1 MKRFSIRRL
10 STLAL
15 CFLSGLM
22 SISAQAPTNDDL
34 CDARL
39 LIVGDPCIAT
49 TNGENTNA
57 TLQAGEPLGSCFA
70 TPNNTVWY
78 KFEAPL
84 SGFVNIS
91 TDFPIGSNNDTEIA
105 LYGLPFGN
113 CSSPANLQ
121 QIACDQD
128 NGTIVSFNSIITSAP
143 VIPGDTFFI
152 QVSGWQGL
160 TGSFCIEVNALPVP
174 PAAQSNDT
182 LCNAIPLIVGA
193 SCNSIPIGDN
203 TNATQQVYEPMG
215 SCFGNSLH
223 SVWFS
228 FVAPPSG
235 LVSVSTDFAIGTLT
249 DTEIAVYALPSGDCN
264 NLNDLLEFAC
274 DQDGGNTVAFNSF
287 INGLNLSPGTT
298 YYVQVSGFQGVE
310 GSFCLEVE
318 ELPLV
323 PNDDV
328 CDAIL
333 VPVDGSI
340 LSFSNVGAT
349 AQLGEDN
356 LGLIGGP
363 GDNNFSWFQV
373 DTSVQVSVW
382 LKFIVPPSGVVNL
395 DLCGTGATTFDTQI
409 AVFETPDCND
419 FGQFIL
425 KSWNDDQMGNCN
437 SGSSI
442 FASNLI
448 ASCLT
453 VGDTAWVLVDGFLGE
468 VGTFD
473 IKLTEVQTPPISVV
487 ATIIAPDCPSTS
499 TGIIDIRTQG
509 GSPPFRYS
517 WNNGATTEDLR
528 DIPAGNYNV
537 LIFDNCDSTTTYSV
551 SIVDAPSLT
560 VNAGDDQSTC
570 GNNSVIIGGNPSANA
585 GNPFESKRA
594 FGVNLDGGEM
604 FRHEISKGDNPQVI
618 GLVTAE
624 IFAADFVAGQLMGL
638 DNDLQQLVVFD
649 TATSVPSAIGP
660 SVPLAGHDWSGLAYN
675 QQDQILYAISTD
687 AANSQLYT
695 IDPLTGTASPTQII
709 NRPVPIWL
717 AIDTAGLAYTL
728 DISDNNLYSLDLQT
742 GFASRI
748 GHVGF
753 DAQFAQDADFD
764 PETNQLYLAS
774 YIDNTPTSEFRI
786 ANIISGNTA
795 LISNLAVNGEVG
807 GWAIASE
814 TRTPYFYTWAP
825 PIGLSNPF
833 FPNPLATPIADTDYV
848 LSVADACGTVIQ
860 DAISVKFT
868 AGPSTSLKATSDDG
882 SGNGGQAIAITT
894 GGMMPYTYSWNNGA
908 LTDTLSGIAPGIYT
922 VYITDALNCQISDS
936 VRVGASSIEDLI
948 QSGVINFSLAPN
960 PNDGTFS
967 LDLQL
972 TQASWVSWEIYDLRG
987 QSVYQ
992 QNAVFGQTFNPKI
1005 SLGQL
1010 PAGLYL
1016 FTLVKDGKKLYKSLL
1031 IR

>member
-1 MKRFSIRRL
+1 MKQTRLQRL
-10 STLAL
+10 SALAL
-15 CFLSGLM
+15 CFLSSLM
-22 SISAQAPTNDDL
+22 IIKAQVPPNDDL
-34 CDARL
+34 CNARL
-39 LIVGDPCIAT
+39 LVVGNPCVAT

-57 TLQAGEPLGSCFA
+57 TLQTGEPLGSCFA

-78 KFEAPL
+78 KFEAPS
-84 SGFVNIS
+84 SGFVIIS

-113 CSSPANLQ
+113 CSTPANLQ

-128 NGTIVSFNSIITSAP
+128 NGTVVSFNSIISSAP

-152 QVSGWQGL
+152 QGSGWQGL

-182 LCNAIPLIVGA
+182 LCNAFALTVGA
-193 SCNSIPIGDN
+193 NCNSVPIGDN
-203 TNATQQVYEPMG
+203 TFATQQVYEPMG
-215 SCFGNSLH
+215 SCFGNSLR

-235 LVSVSTDFAIGTLT
+235 LVSVSTDIAIGTLT

-264 NLNDLLEFAC
+264 NLNDLLELSC

-287 INGLNLSPGTT
+287 INGLNVNPGTT

-310 GSFCLEVE
+310 GSFCIEVT
-318 ELPLV
+318 ELPTL

-328 CDAIL
+328 CDAVL

-349 AQLGEDN
+349 AQLGENN
-356 LGLIGGP
+356 LGLIGGA

-395 DLCGTGATTFDTQI
+395 DLCGTGATTFDTQV
-409 AVFETPDCND
+409 AVFETTDCND

-425 KSWNDDQMGNCN
+425 KNWNDDQTGNCN

-453 VGDTAWVLVDGFLGE
+453 AGDTAWVLVDGFLGE

-487 ATIIAPDCPSTS
+487 ATIIAPDCPGTS

-528 DIPAGNYNV
+528 NIPAGNYNV

-551 SIVDAPSLT
+551 SIVDAPALL
-560 VNAGDDQSTC
+560 VNAGDDQSSC
-570 GNNSVIIGGNPSANA
+570 GNNSVTIGGNPSANA

-594 FGVNLDGGEM
+594 FGINLDGGEM
-604 FRHEISKGDNPQVI
+604 FRHEMSKGDNPQVI

-638 DNDLQQLVVFD
+638 DNDQQLLMVLD
-649 TATSVPSAIGP
+649 TATSVPSMVGASIP
-660 SVPLAGHDWSGLAYN
+660 MTGHDWTGLAYN
-675 QQDQILYAISTD
+675 QQDQLLYAISTD
-687 AANSQLYT
+687 ANTSQLYT
-695 IDPLTGTASPTQII
+695 IDPLTGTATPTQII

-748 GHVGF
+748 GNVGF

-774 YIDNTPTSEFRI
+774 YSNNTPTSEFRI
-786 ANIISGNTA
+786 ANIASGNTA
-795 LISNLAVNGEVG
+795 LISDLAVNGEVG
-807 GWAIASE
+807 GWAIAPES
-814 TRTPYFYTWAP
+814 RTPYFYTWTP
-825 PIGLSNPF
+825 LIGLSNPF
-833 FPNPLATPIADTDYV
+833 SPNPLATPIADTDYV
-848 LSVADACGTVIQ
+848 LNVADACGTVTQ
-860 DAISVKFT
+860 DTISIRHT
-868 AGPSTSLKATSDDG
+868 TGPITNLKAISDDG
-882 SGNGGQAIAITT
+882 SANGGQAIAITT

-908 LTDTLSGIAPGIYT
+908 TTDTLNGISPGIYT
-922 VYITDALNCQISDS
+922 VYITDALGCQIKDS
-936 VRVGASSIEDLI
+936 VRVGASSIEEQL
-948 QSGVINFSLAPN
+948 QAGVINFSLAPN
-960 PNDGTFS
+960 PNDGIFN
-967 LDLQL
+967 LDLKL
-972 TQASWVSWEIYDLRG
+972 KQATWISWQIYDLQG

-992 QNAVFGQTFNPKI
+992 HKAVFGQNFNPQI
-1005 SLGQL
+1005 NLGPL

-1016 FTLVKDGKKLYKSLL
+1016 FALAKDGQKLYKSLL